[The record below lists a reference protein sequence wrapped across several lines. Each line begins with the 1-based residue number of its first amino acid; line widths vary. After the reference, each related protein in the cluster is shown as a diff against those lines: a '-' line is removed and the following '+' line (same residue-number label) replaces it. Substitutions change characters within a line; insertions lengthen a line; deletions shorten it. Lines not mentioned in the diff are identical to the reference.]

1 MDVDGGILR
10 GWALAEQGQQSKGIE
25 QMRQG
30 LSQLRETRAGL
41 WRPSFLALLA
51 NACGKAGSSDQAFA
65 LLEEGQTVALR
76 NGERFYKPELC
87 RLKGELL
94 LTGGQDNRRGA
105 ELCFQ
110 EALRI
115 AKGQDA
121 KALELRAALSLGRL
135 SAKQGRCSEARDLL
149 TPIVDWF
156 TRRPRHAG
164 LEGSTSAPRRGGPN
178 TRNEVTI
185 LAKVHWLLVVHGR
198 LRSSCCMVYGGSPA
212 FVNAS
217 QSNG

>member
-1 MDVDGGILR
+1 MGISR
-10 GWALAEQGQQSKGIE
+10 ARSAEQGY
-25 QMRQG
+25 
-30 LSQLRETRAGL
+30 RADAPRVGSIAGDGS
-41 WRPSFLALLA
+41 RTLAAIIPGLLA
-51 NACGKAGSSDQAFA
+51 DACGKAGSSDQAFA

-76 NGERFYKPELC
+76 NGERFYEPELC

-149 TPIVDWF
+149 APIVDWF
-156 TRRPRHAG
+156 TEG
-164 LEGSTSAPRRGGPN
+164 LATPDLKEARALLDETDR
-178 TRNEVTI
+178 I
-185 LAKVHWLLVVHGR
+185 LAT
-198 LRSSCCMVYGGSPA
+198 RSPSSLKSIGS
-212 FVNAS
+212 
-217 QSNG
+217 